1 MLFYDH
7 QLKNLST
14 NNADSGDAMK
24 KIVSIAAALAVM
36 RRVTGDFGG
45 SAMRRIGSK
54 SVDGLI
60 VRFVRTP
67 HTMFF
72 RPGRALACT
81 LVLATVLSAVELGSA
96 YAGSVTIRT
105 YQYNYRSGGG
115 GFSWGGGGGGGGCPA
130 GEGYCGGGCAPTGS
144 TFCTNGRYCAGN
156 QICTNNGNSCL
167 DRSDERVCSDGRVC
181 GPGFLCMKDDS
192 CLSMASDRYCGNRH
206 YCDMGYVCQP
216 GGGCRTQASI
226 DAEAN
231 LRAEQ
236 EREEQERAQ
245 QRLEEQER
253 AQQRREEHEAPPGGQ
268 TNFAQ
273 PGSSPLDSLA
283 NGICPTNSQSDV
295 TGLGGSSAPTLLPPK
310 PNCKLPGAGFGE
322 PYDHSQQTIH
332 YTRWNGDDLP
342 IPPGF
347 GLWLQDGLLEVQQV
361 DAAHPADIQ
370 PKGGATPDGCMPPA
384 AYESGS
390 AAATGWVSLGCQMG
404 ASGINCNGFVR
415 TRFAKPTAFG
425 TERLFIQTETQ

>member
-1 MLFYDH
+1 
-7 QLKNLST
+7 
-14 NNADSGDAMK
+14 
-24 KIVSIAAALAVM
+24 
-36 RRVTGDFGG
+36 
-45 SAMRRIGSK
+45 MRRIGSK

-144 TFCTNGRYCAGN
+144 TCCTNGRYCVGN

-268 TNFAQ
+268 TNFCAARVIAARLACQWHLSHKLPKRRDGSRRFVCSNASATQAKLQTSRRGFRRAFQSQPTDYSLYALERGRLADPSRIRLVAPGRFAGGAAGGCCPSCRHSAQ
-273 PGSSPLDSLA
+273 
-283 NGICPTNSQSDV
+283 
-295 TGLGGSSAPTLLPPK
+295 GGSDSRRLHA
-310 PNCKLPGAGFGE
+310 
-322 PYDHSQQTIH
+322 S
-332 YTRWNGDDLP
+332 R
-342 IPPGF
+342 
-347 GLWLQDGLLEVQQV
+347 GL
-361 DAAHPADIQ
+361 
-370 PKGGATPDGCMPPA
+370 
-384 AYESGS
+384 
-390 AAATGWVSLGCQMG
+390 
-404 ASGINCNGFVR
+404 
-415 TRFAKPTAFG
+415 
-425 TERLFIQTETQ
+425 